1 MVIRRLANRGKDSRR
16 LVVPAADHLRM
27 CRISFADPLG
37 DIMGNGTIRIKVP
50 AELGEALIAEGVAT
64 EATGRR
70 SSGWELAVDL
80 LGPVTMAISLLQAP
94 QTVSDVA
101 GRIRRLLQR
110 SERTAGDAVV
120 IDAVGPY
127 GQARRRFP
135 ADATAEEIMEFLEAT
150 IMKPDGDGRA

>member
-1 MVIRRLANRGKDSRR
+1 VIRYLAHWGKDSRR
-16 LVVPAADHLRM
+16 LLTFAAGHRGI
-27 CRISFADPLG
+27 RQVSFADPLG
-37 DIMGNGTIRIKVP
+37 DIMGNGNIRIKVP
-50 AELGEALIAEGVAT
+50 AALGEALIAEGIAT

-94 QTVSDVA
+94 QTASDVA
-101 GRIRRLLQR
+101 GRIRGLLQR
-110 SERTAGDAVV
+110 SDKAAGDGVV

-135 ADATAEEIMEFLEAT
+135 ADVTAEEIAEFLQAT
-150 IMKPDGDGRA
+150 VMKSDGGDRA

>member
-1 MVIRRLANRGKDSRR
+1 MRR
-16 LVVPAADHLRM
+16 
-27 CRISFADPLG
+27 SFADPLG
-37 DIMGNGTIRIKVP
+37 DIMVNGKIRIKVP
-50 AELGEALIAEGVAT
+50 AALGEALIDEGIAT

-70 SSGWELAVDL
+70 STGWELAVDL

-101 GRIRRLLQR
+101 GRIRGLLQR
-110 SERTAGDAVV
+110 PGSAAGGDIV

-135 ADATAEEIMEFLEAT
+135 ADATVEEIMEFLEAT
-150 IMKPDGDGRA
+150 VMKSDDGEPA